1 MRTFG
6 AYPTPMKKIA
16 VVCGGYSGE
25 AAVSMKSAAMV
36 MNNIDRDVY
45 QPTQVVLTR
54 DRWYAIVDGTEVN
67 IDKNDFSVPSAT
79 ERLRFDGAFIIVH
92 GTPGEDGLLQGYFA
106 MLGIPHTTGSVH
118 NMSLTFNKKS
128 TTRLLGSLGYT
139 VAKSMVL
146 KRHEPYS
153 VSFITQNLGLPCFVK
168 PNCGG
173 SSIGTSRVNRVEEL
187 HLALDKAFQEDTEV
201 IIEEFVAGT
210 EVTCGVIQYKGKI
223 MALPIT
229 EIVSKKEFFDF
240 EAKYQGASEEI
251 TPARLTDAI
260 TNKVQRACE
269 DIYKKLD
276 CNGMIRVD
284 FLIRGEETFVV
295 EINTVPGFT
304 EASIIPQQ
312 AAVLGISKTELITIV
327 IESCF

>member
-1 MRTFG
+1 
-6 AYPTPMKKIA
+6 MKKRIA

-25 AAVSMKSAAMV
+25 AAVSMRSAEMV
-36 MNNIDRDVY
+36 MNNIDREKY
-45 QPTQVVLTR
+45 TPTKVVIGR
-54 DRWYAIVDGTEVN
+54 KEWYAEVN
-67 IDKNDFSVPSAT
+67 GVKLSINRNDFSFTDSQ
-79 ERLRFDGAFIIVH
+79 ENHHFDGAFIIVH
-92 GTPGEDGLLQGYFA
+92 GTPGEDGKLQGYFA
-106 MLGIPHTTGSVH
+106 MLGIPHTTGDVL
-118 NMSLTFNKKS
+118 NMAVTFNKKA
-128 TTRLLGSLGYT
+128 TTRTLGVFGYQ
-139 VAKSMVL
+139 VAKSIVL
-146 KRHEPYS
+146 KKHEPYS

-173 SSIGTSRVNRVEEL
+173 SSIGTSRVNKPEEL
-187 HLALDKAFQEDTEV
+187 HLALDKAFVEDSEV
-201 IIEEFVAGT
+201 IIEEFIAGT
-210 EVTCGVIQYKGKI
+210 EVTCGVIIYNGKP

-251 TPARLTDAI
+251 TPARI
-260 TNKVQRACE
+260 PEHIREKIQRSCE
-269 DIYKKLD
+269 DIYKKMD
-276 CNGMIRVD
+276 CKGMIRID

-312 AAVLGISKTELITIV
+312 AAVLGISKTELITTV